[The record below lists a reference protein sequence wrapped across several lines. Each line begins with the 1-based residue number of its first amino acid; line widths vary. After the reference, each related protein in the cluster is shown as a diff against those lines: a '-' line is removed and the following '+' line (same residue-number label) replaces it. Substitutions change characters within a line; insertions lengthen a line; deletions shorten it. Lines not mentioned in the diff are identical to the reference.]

1 MAEEEEEAEDEDR
14 SEAVAQQQEVDE
26 EQVEQEA
33 VKQQRGADEEAVE
46 WGEEEEEEE
55 AEWEVGVLV
64 MEGEEGRS
72 VDFTRLAPLS
82 PGQAPSRVRRLAGW
96 RWPLPGPE
104 SASPQRRE
112 AGS

>member
-46 WGEEEEEEE
+46 WGEEEEEE

>member
-1 MAEEEEEAEDEDR
+1 M
-14 SEAVAQQQEVDE
+14 AQQQDVDE

-46 WGEEEEEEE
+46 WGEEEEEGAEWVVGVLVVEEEEEE
-55 AEWEVGVLV
+55 AEWEVVVLV
-64 MEGEEGRS
+64 VEEEEGRS
-72 VDFTRLAPLS
+72 VDFTRPAPLP

-104 SASPQRRE
+104 SASP
-112 AGS
+112 

>member
-1 MAEEEEEAEDEDR
+1 M
-14 SEAVAQQQEVDE
+14 AQQQEVDE

-46 WGEEEEEEE
+46 WGEEEEEGAEWVVGVLVVEEEEEE
-55 AEWEVGVLV
+55 AEWEVVVLV
-64 MEGEEGRS
+64 VEEEEGRS
-72 VDFTRLAPLS
+72 VDFTRPAPLP

-104 SASPQRRE
+104 SASP
-112 AGS
+112 

>member
-1 MAEEEEEAEDEDR
+1 M
-14 SEAVAQQQEVDE
+14 AQQQEVDE

-46 WGEEEEEEE
+46 WGEEEEEEGAEWVVGVLVVEEEEEE
-55 AEWEVGVLV
+55 AEWEVVVLV
-64 MEGEEGRS
+64 VEEEEGRS
-72 VDFTRLAPLS
+72 VDFTRPAPLP

-104 SASPQRRE
+104 SASP
-112 AGS
+112 